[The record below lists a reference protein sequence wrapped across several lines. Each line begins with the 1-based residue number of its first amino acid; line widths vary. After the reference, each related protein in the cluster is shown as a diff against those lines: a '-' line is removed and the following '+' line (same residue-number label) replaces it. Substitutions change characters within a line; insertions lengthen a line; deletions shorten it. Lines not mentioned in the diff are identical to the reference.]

1 MKRIM
6 LAAVIFVLTAF
17 APGIRAAAE
26 ELTPVTMT
34 DGNARTITVT
44 AKEGGEIGAL
54 YIKWNET
61 VTPYQIRTSQ
71 GTIDCGKNGFLHEYI
86 PLPEKSDSVTIEFP
100 EKVMKV
106 YQMRIFSD
114 GEVPGDVQI
123 WQPPCGRADIMM
135 VSAHSDDEILFMGG
149 IIPTYGAEGGAR
161 VQVVY
166 MTEFWSTAPVREHE
180 KLDGLWEDGL
190 TTYPVC
196 GNFKDI
202 YAANLEQAGKLYDLQ
217 AMTDYLTDTI
227 RRFQPQVV
235 VTHDFKGE
243 YGHGFHQLTAK
254 AVAQALEAAG
264 DDNCRKDTDSFLY
277 YGSWDVPKA
286 YFHLYPENKIRMDL
300 NVPLASM
307 GGRTAL
313 ETAKAAYLKHVSQQ
327 WCWFYVSDT
336 YEYSCADF
344 GLYRTRVGYDTAD
357 DMLENIM
364 LYDVQ
369 EELERKA
376 AEERERLRQE
386 KLRQEELERKAEE
399 ERKAQELA
407 RQEEMRLEQERQR
420 EQIRQMEQEALARK
434 AAQRRVVYVLL
445 GAGILL
451 SALALGLILRR
462 GRGKRRYKR
471 GAQGKFRK
479 Y

>member
-1 MKRIM
+1 MKKA
-6 LAAVIFVLTAF
+6 LLWAALSVICAL
-17 APGIRAAAE
+17 APGIRAAAD
-26 ELTPVTMT
+26 ELTPVTQV
-34 DGNARTITVT
+34 NRQERTITIT
-44 AKEGGEIGAL
+44 AKEAEEIGAL
-54 YIKWNET
+54 SIQWDNPSQ
-61 VTPYQIRTSQ
+61 PYQVVTET
-71 GTIDCGKNGFLHEYI
+71 GTLLCGEDGFLHEFI
-86 PLPEKSDSVTIEFP
+86 PLPEKSSSVTIVFP
-100 EKVMKV
+100 EENMEIYKL
-106 YQMRIFSD
+106 RLFTDES
-114 GEVPGDVQI
+114 VPADVQI
-123 WQPPCGRADIMM
+123 WQPPCERADIMI

-196 GNFKDI
+196 GGFRDVYAKD
-202 YAANLEQAGKLYDLQ
+202 LKQAEKLYDLQ

-235 VTHDFKGE
+235 VTHDFAGE

-254 AVAQALEAAG
+254 AVSQALEAAG
-264 DDNCRKDTDSFLY
+264 DDAIRADTESDSA

-286 YFHLYPENKIRMDL
+286 YFHLYPEDQIRMDL

-344 GLYRTRVGYDTAD
+344 GLYRTRVGYDTTD
-357 DMLENIM
+357 DMLENIV
-364 LYDVQ
+364 LYS
-369 EELERKA
+369 E
-376 AEERERLRQE
+376 
-386 KLRQEELERKAEE
+386 QEELERKAEE
-399 ERKAQELA
+399 EREKQLQEQL
-407 RQEEMRLEQERQR
+407 RQEELERERQLR
-420 EQIRQMEQEALARK
+420 EQLRQEQMRQEALRQEIQQQKQLGQEQEALAKKADKLRK
-434 AAQRRVVYVLL
+434 AAILA
-445 GAGILL
+445 GIGILL
-451 SALALGLILRR
+451 SAWILWAALR
-462 GRGKRRYKR
+462 KRKR
-471 GAQGKFRK
+471 K
-479 Y
+479 